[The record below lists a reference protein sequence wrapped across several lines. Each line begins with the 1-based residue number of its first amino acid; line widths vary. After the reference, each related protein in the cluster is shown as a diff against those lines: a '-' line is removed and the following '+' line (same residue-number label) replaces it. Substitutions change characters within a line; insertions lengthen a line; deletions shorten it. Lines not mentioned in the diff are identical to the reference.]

1 MNFVITQVD
10 FVSVWIEVNWPR
22 TAVLAAMLAA
32 VLIALALFLARERK
46 TRSDEADP
54 LA

>member
-22 TAVLAAMLAA
+22 TAVLAA

-46 TRSDEADP
+46 TRADEADP